1 MSPTYTYINK
11 STMLTSTTSCTS
23 LNTLFRRLVKFPA
36 DSPSHLS
43 LPQDV
48 AAYLLPIYHNQVCI
62 VLFSGQFL
70 HLSTIES
77 YWMDRRLHTLA
88 VCRPLS
94 GLYKDH
100 IYTLNSFLYR
110 ISVSRKDTQW
120 YSSDTRCIYPQVLII
135 RHLLHESGSP
145 EQGSFWHMPDQHS
158 ADT

>member
-1 MSPTYTYINK
+1 MDNLGIN
-11 STMLTSTTSCTS
+11 SAVPHWEFLEHP
-23 LNTLFRRLVKFPA
+23 LNSFKTIFRRLVKYPA

-48 AAYLLPIYHNQVCI
+48 AAYLLPIYHYQVCI

-100 IYTLNSFLYR
+100 IYTLNSVLYR
-110 ISVSRKDTQW
+110 RSEERKDTQW

-135 RHLLHESGSP
+135 RHLFQIGRASCRESVV
-145 EQGSFWHMPDQHS
+145 
-158 ADT
+158 